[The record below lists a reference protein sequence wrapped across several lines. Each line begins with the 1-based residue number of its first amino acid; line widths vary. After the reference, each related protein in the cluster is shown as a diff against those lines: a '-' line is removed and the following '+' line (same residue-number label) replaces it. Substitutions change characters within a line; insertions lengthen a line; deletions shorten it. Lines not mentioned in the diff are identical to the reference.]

1 MNTMDMFAPS
11 TQDEYMSIKTEN
23 IDKHPYLHTDN
34 PNYQLYERVCGDAL
48 KHIDRPIWIVDYP
61 PIQGYRSRVI
71 FHAYKAIE
79 PVKKGAMFWTANN
92 IRITPKDGVDS
103 LAEAMRLVEAA

>member
-1 MNTMDMFAPS
+1 
-11 TQDEYMSIKTEN
+11 
-23 IDKHPYLHTDN
+23 
-34 PNYQLYERVCGDAL
+34 L